1 VLPSKILP
9 ESGELDEDSINA
21 ANQFLYSTL
30 SNDKFMRWVEN
41 YRTELKNQYKKMGKL
56 PDKKIIL
63 NEFAKGLLES
73 GDPKILRDLLEI
85 SPKTIATNLPGN
97 AALVNVA
104 IFVTKVYA
112 ILEFTALIHLEVLVH
127 FGYSRNRSWHPRGL
141 EPHARFSKR
150 TQIIIR
156 ANCELCQ
163 KNASVRTI
171 VLKNRH
177 KLK

>member
-21 ANQFLYSTL
+21 ANQFLYSAL

-41 YRTELKNQYKKMGKL
+41 YRTELKNQYKKTGKL

-85 SPKTIATNLPGN
+85 SPKTIAANLPGN

-127 FGYSRNRSWHPRGL
+127 LDIVVTEVGIPEDENLMPVSPKELKSL
-141 EPHARFSKR
+141 SE
-150 TQIIIR
+150 QIVNY
-156 ANCELCQ
+156 AKKMQAFEQ
-163 KNASVRTI
+163 
-171 VLKNRH
+171 
-177 KLK
+177 